1 MYHEGFGFVNNYY
14 KLTFIPEI
22 LYGYMESDLKT
33 EPGDGYMDEIRQAKA
48 QVREEMADRIASF
61 SPEEISA
68 KTKAIE
74 ERLFDFANFIEAKI
88 PLLYVSGA
96 GEVDTGSILKQSAKN
111 RKIIILPHF
120 GNEKFKLRLM
130 KVDDLKK
137 DMKVGA
143 GGLLEPDPKRCKT
156 VPLECV
162 DIALVPGIAL
172 DEKGGRLG
180 TGTGN
185 YDRLIPKLPITTRK
199 VALAFEEQIISQV
212 PMESHDKY
220 VDIIVTDKRV
230 IYKI

>member
-1 MYHEGFGFVNNYY
+1 
-14 KLTFIPEI
+14 
-22 LYGYMESDLKT
+22 
-33 EPGDGYMDEIRQAKA
+33 MDEIRQAKA

-68 KTKAIE
+68 KTRAIE

-88 PLLYVSGA
+88 PLLYVSA
-96 GEVDTGSILKQSAKN
+96 PGEVDTGSILKRSAKD

-120 GNEKFKLRLM
+120 GNEKLKLRLM
-130 KVDDLKK
+130 KVDDLGK
-137 DMKVGA
+137 DMKVGSN
-143 GGLLEPDPKRCKT
+143 GISGPDPQRCKT
-156 VPLECV
+156 VPVECV
-162 DIALVPGIAL
+162 DIAVIPGIAL

-180 TGTGN
+180 PGTGN

-199 VALAFEEQIISQV
+199 VALAFEEQILSQV

-220 VDIIVTDKRV
+220 VDIIITDQRI